1 LPVQDLIASFLAHF
15 KGVAAFVEATKAA
28 ARAQGGVRTL
38 LGRQRPIKG
47 LAATD
52 KRVRAEAERKAVN
65 SVVQGSAA
73 DLMKRAMVDWCRWAE
88 AAGRPPARIV
98 AQVGC
103 GRACVV

>member
-1 LPVQDLIASFLAHF
+1 
-15 KGVAAFVEATKAA
+15 
-28 ARAQGGVRTL
+28 
-38 LGRQRPIKG
+38 
-47 LAATD
+47 
-52 KRVRAEAERKAVN
+52 VRAEAERKAVN

>member
-52 KRVRAEAERKAVN
+52 KRWGCWLCLCVWKGGGVGWGGLVERIRGN
-65 SVVQGSAA
+65 
-73 DLMKRAMVDWCRWAE
+73 
-88 AAGRPPARIV
+88 RPGLWYLLCCSTPL
-98 AQVGC
+98 
-103 GRACVV
+103 